1 MRLKA
6 DEFWNSFFL
15 KNVPV
20 LGILVLSGIVLLP
33 VLLPIAA
40 TDDGGKK
47 QSKTTSNG
55 TFSDLDKLSMANI
68 EVSYITFSWNGK
80 DCSFCISVLVV
91 SDDSILQKK
100 KKKSNIFVTNV
111 EVCEFWTFIIVLDIL
126 HHFDNLEL
134 L

>member
-6 DEFWNSFFL
+6 DKFWNSFFL
-15 KNVPV
+15 INVPV

-47 QSKTTSNG
+47 QAKTTSNG

-68 EVSYITFSWNGK
+68 GVSYITFSWNGK
-80 DCSFCISVLVV
+80 DCSFRISVLVV
-91 SDDSILQKK
+91 SDMIQFCKMKK
-100 KKKSNIFVTNV
+100 KGQIF
-111 EVCEFWTFIIVLDIL
+111 L
-126 HHFDNLEL
+126 
-134 L
+134 